1 MKILIQRVSHAS
13 IEVEHTLHAQIKSG
27 LLIFLGI
34 EKGDDS
40 SDVDYLVGK
49 SAALRIF
56 SDPDGK
62 MNLSIQDVGGEAL
75 IVSQFTLH
83 ASTKKGNRPS
93 YVKAARPEHAIP
105 LYQYFIQKMN
115 LELPEK
121 VKSGVFGADM
131 KIQLLNDGPVT
142 IMIDS
147 KNKE

>member
-34 EKGDDS
+34 EKDDDS
-40 SDVDYLVGK
+40 SDVDYLVSK

-56 SDPDGK
+56 NDLDGK

-105 LYQYFIQKMN
+105 LYEYFIQKMN

-147 KNKE
+147 KNK

>member
-1 MKILIQRVSHAS
+1 MKILIQRVDHAS
-13 IEVEHTLHAQIKSG
+13 IEVEHKMHAQIKSG

-34 EKGDDS
+34 EKDDDS

-56 SDPDGK
+56 NDPDGK

-105 LYQYFIQKMN
+105 LYEYFIQKMN

>member
-1 MKILIQRVSHAS
+1 MKILIQRVGHAS
-13 IEVEHTLHAQIKSG
+13 IEVEHKMHAQIKSG

-34 EKGDDS
+34 EKDDDS

-56 SDPDGK
+56 NDPNGK
-62 MNLSIQDVGGEAL
+62 MNLSVQDVGGEAL

-93 YVKAARPEHAIP
+93 YVKAARPEYAIP
-105 LYQYFIQKMN
+105 LYEYFIQKMN
-115 LELPEK
+115 LELPKK

>member
-1 MKILIQRVSHAS
+1 MKILIQRVGHAS
-13 IEVEHTLHAQIKSG
+13 IEVEHKMHAQIKSG

-34 EKGDDS
+34 EKDDDS

-49 SAALRIF
+49 SNCLRIF
-56 SDPDGK
+56 NDADGK

-105 LYQYFIQKMN
+105 LYEYFIQKMN

>member
-1 MKILIQRVSHAS
+1 MKILIQRVGHAS
-13 IEVEHTLHAQIKSG
+13 IEVEHKMHAQIKSG

-34 EKGDDS
+34 EKDDDS
-40 SDVDYLVGK
+40 SDVDYLVCK

-56 SDPDGK
+56 NDADGK

-75 IVSQFTLH
+75 IISQFTLH

-105 LYQYFIQKMN
+105 LYEYFIQKMN

>member
-13 IEVEHTLHAQIKSG
+13 IEVEDTMHAQIKSG

-34 EKGDDS
+34 EKEDDS
-40 SDVDYLVGK
+40 SDVDYLVSK
-49 SAALRIF
+49 SATLRIF
-56 SDPDGK
+56 NDLDGK
-62 MNLSIQDVGGEAL
+62 MNLSVQDVGGEAL

-105 LYQYFIQKMN
+105 LYEYFIQKMN

>member
-13 IEVEHTLHAQIKSG
+13 IEVEHTMHAQIKSG

-34 EKGDDS
+34 EKDDDS

-56 SDPDGK
+56 NDPDGK

-93 YVKAARPEHAIP
+93 YVKAARPEYAIP
-105 LYQYFIQKMN
+105 LYEYFIQKMN

>member
-13 IEVEHTLHAQIKSG
+13 IEVDDTLHAQIKSG

-34 EKGDDS
+34 EKDDDS

-56 SDPDGK
+56 NDPDGK

-83 ASTKKGNRPS
+83 AGTKKGNRPS

-105 LYQYFIQKMN
+105 LYEYFIQKMN

>member
-13 IEVEHTLHAQIKSG
+13 IEAEHTLHAQIKSG

-34 EKGDDS
+34 EKDDDS

-56 SDPDGK
+56 NDPDGK

-105 LYQYFIQKMN
+105 LYEYFIQKMN

>member
-1 MKILIQRVSHAS
+1 MKILIQRVGHAS
-13 IEVEHTLHAQIKSG
+13 IEVEHKMHAQIKSG

-34 EKGDDS
+34 EKDDDS

-56 SDPDGK
+56 NDPDGK

-105 LYQYFIQKMN
+105 LYEYFIQKMN

>member
-1 MKILIQRVSHAS
+1 MKILIQRVGHAS
-13 IEVEHTLHAQIKSG
+13 IEVEHKMHAQIKSG

-34 EKGDDS
+34 EKDDDS

-56 SDPDGK
+56 NDADGK
-62 MNLSIQDVGGEAL
+62 MNLSIQDVRGEAL

-105 LYQYFIQKMN
+105 LYEYFIQKMN

-147 KNKE
+147 KNKD

>member
-13 IEVEHTLHAQIKSG
+13 IEVEDTMHAQIKSG

-34 EKGDDS
+34 EKDDDS

-56 SDPDGK
+56 NDLDGK

-105 LYQYFIQKMN
+105 LYEYFIQKMN

>member
-34 EKGDDS
+34 EKDDDS

-56 SDPDGK
+56 NDLDGK
-62 MNLSIQDVGGEAL
+62 MNLSVQDVGGEAL
-75 IVSQFTLH
+75 IISQFTLH

-105 LYQYFIQKMN
+105 LYEYFIQKMN

>member
-1 MKILIQRVSHAS
+1 MKILIQRVGHAS
-13 IEVEHTLHAQIKSG
+13 IEVEHKMHAQIKSG

-34 EKGDDS
+34 EKDDDS
-40 SDVDYLVGK
+40 SDVDYLIGK

-56 SDPDGK
+56 NDLDGK

-105 LYQYFIQKMN
+105 LYEYFIQKMN

>member
-13 IEVEHTLHAQIKSG
+13 IEVEHTMHAQIKSG

-34 EKGDDS
+34 EKDDDS

-56 SDPDGK
+56 NDPDGK

-93 YVKAARPEHAIP
+93 YVKAARPEDAIP
-105 LYQYFIQKMN
+105 LYEYFIQKMN

>member
-13 IEVEHTLHAQIKSG
+13 IEVEDTMHAQIKSG

-34 EKGDDS
+34 EKDDDS

-56 SDPDGK
+56 NDPDGK

-83 ASTKKGNRPS
+83 AGTKKGNRPS

-105 LYQYFIQKMN
+105 LYEYFIQKMN

>member
-1 MKILIQRVSHAS
+1 MKILIQRVGHAS
-13 IEVEHTLHAQIKSG
+13 IEVEHKMHAQIKSG

-34 EKGDDS
+34 EKDDDS

-49 SAALRIF
+49 SASLRIF
-56 SDPDGK
+56 NDPDGK

-105 LYQYFIQKMN
+105 LYEYFIQKMN

>member
-13 IEVEHTLHAQIKSG
+13 IEVEDTMHAQIKSG

-34 EKGDDS
+34 EKDDDS

-56 SDPDGK
+56 NDLDGK
-62 MNLSIQDVGGEAL
+62 MNLSVQNVGGEAL

-105 LYQYFIQKMN
+105 LYEYFIQKMN

>member
-34 EKGDDS
+34 EKDDDS

-56 SDPDGK
+56 NDLDGK

-105 LYQYFIQKMN
+105 LYECFIQKMN

>member
-34 EKGDDS
+34 EKDDDS
-40 SDVDYLVGK
+40 SDVDYLVSK

-56 SDPDGK
+56 NDLDGK

-105 LYQYFIQKMN
+105 LYEYFIQKMN

-147 KNKE
+147 KIKE

>member
-1 MKILIQRVSHAS
+1 MKILIQRVGHAS
-13 IEVEHTLHAQIKSG
+13 IEVEHKMHAQIKSG

-34 EKGDDS
+34 EKDDDS

-56 SDPDGK
+56 NDPNGK
-62 MNLSIQDVGGEAL
+62 MNLSVQDVGGEAL

-93 YVKAARPEHAIP
+93 YVKAARPEYAIP
-105 LYQYFIQKMN
+105 LYEYFIQKMN

>member
-1 MKILIQRVSHAS
+1 MKILIQRVSYAS
-13 IEVEHTLHAQIKSG
+13 IEVEDTMHAQIKSG

-34 EKGDDS
+34 EKDDDS

-56 SDPDGK
+56 NDPDGK

-105 LYQYFIQKMN
+105 LYEYFIQKMN

>member
-13 IEVEHTLHAQIKSG
+13 IEVEHTMHAQIKSG

-34 EKGDDS
+34 EKDDDS
-40 SDVDYLVGK
+40 SDVDYLIGK

-56 SDPDGK
+56 NDPDGK

-105 LYQYFIQKMN
+105 LYEYFIQKMN

>member
-13 IEVEHTLHAQIKSG
+13 IEVDDTLHAQIKSG

-34 EKGDDS
+34 EKDDDS

-56 SDPDGK
+56 NDPDGK

-105 LYQYFIQKMN
+105 LYEYFIQKMN

>member
-13 IEVEHTLHAQIKSG
+13 IEVEDTMHAQIKSG

-34 EKGDDS
+34 EKDDDS

-56 SDPDGK
+56 NDPDGK

-105 LYQYFIQKMN
+105 LYEYFIQKMN

>member
-13 IEVEHTLHAQIKSG
+13 IEVEDTLHAQIKSG

-34 EKGDDS
+34 EKDDDS

-49 SAALRIF
+49 SVALRIF
-56 SDPDGK
+56 NDPDGK

-93 YVKAARPEHAIP
+93 YVKAARPEHALP
-105 LYQYFIQKMN
+105 LYEYFIQKMN

>member
-1 MKILIQRVSHAS
+1 MKILIQRVDHAS
-13 IEVEHTLHAQIKSG
+13 IEVEHKMHAQIKSG

-34 EKGDDS
+34 EKDDDS

-56 SDPDGK
+56 NDLDGK
-62 MNLSIQDVGGEAL
+62 MNLSVQDVGGEAL
-75 IVSQFTLH
+75 IISQFTLH
-83 ASTKKGNRPS
+83 AITKKGNRPS

-105 LYQYFIQKMN
+105 LYEYFIQKMN

>member
-34 EKGDDS
+34 EKDDDS

-56 SDPDGK
+56 NDPDGK

-105 LYQYFIQKMN
+105 LYEYFIQKMN

>member
-34 EKGDDS
+34 EKDDDS

-56 SDPDGK
+56 NDPDGK

-105 LYQYFIQKMN
+105 LYEYFIQKMN
-115 LELPEK
+115 LELSEK

>member
-13 IEVEHTLHAQIKSG
+13 IEIEHTIHAQIKSG

-34 EKGDDS
+34 EKDDDS

-56 SDPDGK
+56 NDPDGK
-62 MNLSIQDVGGEAL
+62 MNFSIQDVGGEAL

-105 LYQYFIQKMN
+105 LYEYFIQKMN

>member
-13 IEVEHTLHAQIKSG
+13 IEVEDTLHAQIKSG

-34 EKGDDS
+34 EKDDDS

-56 SDPDGK
+56 NDPDGK

-105 LYQYFIQKMN
+105 LYEYFIQKMN

>member
-13 IEVEHTLHAQIKSG
+13 IEVEHTMHAQIKSG

-34 EKGDDS
+34 EKDDDS
-40 SDVDYLVGK
+40 SDVDYLVSK

-56 SDPDGK
+56 NDLDGK

-105 LYQYFIQKMN
+105 LYEYFIQKMN

>member
-13 IEVEHTLHAQIKSG
+13 IEVEHTMHAQIKSG

-34 EKGDDS
+34 EKDDDS

-56 SDPDGK
+56 NDLDDK
-62 MNLSIQDVGGEAL
+62 MNLSVKDVGGEAL

-105 LYQYFIQKMN
+105 LYEYFIQKMN

-121 VKSGVFGADM
+121 VKSGFFGADM

>member
-34 EKGDDS
+34 EKDDDS

-56 SDPDGK
+56 NDLDGK

-105 LYQYFIQKMN
+105 LYEYFIQKMN

>member
-34 EKGDDS
+34 EKDDDS

-56 SDPDGK
+56 NDPDGK

-93 YVKAARPEHAIP
+93 YIKAARPEYAIP
-105 LYQYFIQKMN
+105 LYEYFIQKMN

>member
-1 MKILIQRVSHAS
+1 MKILIQRVIHAS
-13 IEVEHTLHAQIKSG
+13 IEVENTLHAQIKSG

-34 EKGDDS
+34 EKDDDS
-40 SDVDYLVGK
+40 CDVDYLVGK

-56 SDPDGK
+56 NDLDGK
-62 MNLSIQDVGGEAL
+62 MNLSVQDVGGEAL
-75 IVSQFTLH
+75 IISQFTLH

-105 LYQYFIQKMN
+105 LYEYFIQKMN

-131 KIQLLNDGPVT
+131 KIHLLNDGPVT

-147 KNKE
+147 KNIE

>member
-13 IEVEHTLHAQIKSG
+13 IEVEDTMHAQIKSG

-34 EKGDDS
+34 EKDDDS
-40 SDVDYLVGK
+40 CDVDYLVGK

-56 SDPDGK
+56 NDPDGK

-105 LYQYFIQKMN
+105 LYEYFIQKMN

>member
-13 IEVEHTLHAQIKSG
+13 IEVEDTMHAQIKSG

-34 EKGDDS
+34 DKDDDS
-40 SDVDYLVGK
+40 SDVDYLVSK

-56 SDPDGK
+56 NDLDGK

-105 LYQYFIQKMN
+105 LYEYFIQKMN

>member
-1 MKILIQRVSHAS
+1 MKILIQRVGHAS
-13 IEVEHTLHAQIKSG
+13 IEVEHKMHVQIKSG

-34 EKGDDS
+34 EKDDDS

-56 SDPDGK
+56 NDPDGK
-62 MNLSIQDVGGEAL
+62 MNLSIQDVGGESL

-105 LYQYFIQKMN
+105 LYEYFIQKMN